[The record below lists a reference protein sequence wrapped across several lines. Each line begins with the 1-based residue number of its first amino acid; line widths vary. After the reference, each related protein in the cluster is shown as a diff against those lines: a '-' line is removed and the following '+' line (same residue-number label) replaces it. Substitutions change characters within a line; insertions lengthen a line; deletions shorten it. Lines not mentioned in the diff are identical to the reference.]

1 MGKSRIGLRREVEAA
16 EAAEKEA
23 ELTAEKPEKAGKTK
37 AKAAT
42 KKKAATKRKTEK
54 QPERK
59 RAVWV
64 IYSGSMKEEGR
75 YPYQDKAAAEERL
88 EQLRQKSKRLYFMQ
102 MLKELIVGDSKPV
115 TIVPQ
120 IEDEDLQDDIP
131 TRGMPVDAEEEPLA
145 DTEAEEDEFADDD
158 DDDEEGDED
167 EEPVEEEDE

>member
-1 MGKSRIGLRREVEAA
+1 MGKSRIGMRREVEAA
-16 EAAEKEA
+16 EAAENEAEKEA
-23 ELTAEKPEKAGKTK
+23 VKSDKPKV
-37 AKAAT
+37 KAAT
-42 KKKAATKRKTEK
+42 KKKVATKRTREK

-75 YPYQDKAAAEERL
+75 YPWQDKAAAEEKL
-88 EQLRQKSKRLYFMQ
+88 EQLRQKSKRLYFIQ

-145 DTEAEEDEFADDD
+145 EAEEEADEFADDE

-167 EEPVEEEDE
+167 EEPVEEDEE

>member
-1 MGKSRIGLRREVEAA
+1 MGKSRIGMRREVEAA

-23 ELTAEKPEKAGKTK
+23 EVEVAKSGKPKT
-37 AKAAT
+37 KAAT
-42 KKKAATKRKTEK
+42 KKKAATKRTREK
-54 QPERK
+54 PPERK

-64 IYSGSMKEEGR
+64 IYSNNMKEEGR

-102 MLKELIVGDSKPV
+102 MLKELIIGDSKPV

-131 TRGMPVDAEEEPLA
+131 TRGMPADAEEEPLA
-145 DTEAEEDEFADDD
+145 DAEEDEFGDDE

-167 EEPVEEEDE
+167 EEPVEEDEE

>member
-1 MGKSRIGLRREVEAA
+1 M
-16 EAAEKEA
+16 
-23 ELTAEKPEKAGKTK
+23 
-37 AKAAT
+37 
-42 KKKAATKRKTEK
+42 
-54 QPERK
+54 
-59 RAVWV
+59 

-75 YPYQDKAAAEERL
+75 YPYQDKAAAEEKL

-145 DTEAEEDEFADDD
+145 EADTEEDEFADD

-167 EEPVEEEDE
+167 EEPVEEEEE